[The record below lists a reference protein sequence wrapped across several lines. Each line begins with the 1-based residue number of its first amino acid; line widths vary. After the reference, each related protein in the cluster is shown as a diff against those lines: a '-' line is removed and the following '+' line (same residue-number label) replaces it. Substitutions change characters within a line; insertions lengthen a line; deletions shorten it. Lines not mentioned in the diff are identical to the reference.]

1 MKVNISVAV
10 LSLVT
15 LQFPLLADKKMID
28 CSKGQDLNAAVA
40 SLSPGDTL
48 TFTGMCSQNV
58 LIAVSGITLSGQGGA
73 VISSPKPANDTL
85 TIAGAQRVT
94 LQNFTVQNGN
104 SGIHATGG
112 AGITLGNIVAQ
123 KNAQTGILVEG
134 SSSAYISGGTSQNNG
149 FDGMDVENTSSVIF
163 NGNFLAENNAVFG
176 INLGATSSATVNA
189 GTVSAN
195 QNALG
200 IQVSIS
206 SSWFLSNPG
215 ATVNTLNNAT
225 VGLTVVSGAHLF
237 SFGGTI
243 VTSGNGLD
251 GFDIASRAGMDLDAG
266 TQASSFN
273 NQRDGLHVEELS
285 LVNLFNNPQF
295 SGNPGF
301 TTIQLY
307 NNAVNGVT
315 LLNNSQLHMFDQA
328 TVLAHGNTALGIQV
342 DDGSSMTL
350 PNSTIQG
357 NPTDVALTF
366 GSRGEFTANT
376 IGTLTCDSS
385 SLIRGDTGK
394 SCPTH

>member
-1 MKVNISVAV
+1 
-10 LSLVT
+10 
-15 LQFPLLADKKMID
+15 
-28 CSKGQDLNAAVA
+28 
-40 SLSPGDTL
+40 
-48 TFTGMCSQNV
+48 
-58 LIAVSGITLSGQGGA
+58 
-73 VISSPKPANDTL
+73 
-85 TIAGAQRVT
+85 
-94 LQNFTVQNGN
+94 
-104 SGIHATGG
+104 
-112 AGITLGNIVAQ
+112 
-123 KNAQTGILVEG
+123 
-134 SSSAYISGGTSQNNG
+134 
-149 FDGMDVENTSSVIF
+149 MDVENTSSVIF

-200 IQVSIS
+200 IQVSIT

-273 NQRDGLHVEELS
+273 NQRDGLHLEELS
-285 LVNLFNNPQF
+285 MVNLFNNPQF

-307 NNAVNGVT
+307 NNSGNGVS
-315 LLNNSQLHMFDQA
+315 LLANSQLHMFDQA
-328 TVLAHGNTALGIQV
+328 RVLAHNNTGVGVQV
-342 DDGSSMTL
+342 DNGSSMTL
-350 PNSTIQG
+350 LNSTIQS
-357 NPTDVALTF
+357 NPADVVLTF
-366 GSRGEFTANT
+366 GSRAEFTGNT